1 MNNGS
6 ELELAV
12 TIMLTIALCL
22 IGVVLIIFIKYFIFP
37 GIKEKIIDNKY
48 NDESNIVRFSYDYGY
63 DDPNIKIITFY
74 KKFWK
79 EYADSHPYDKLYIT
93 SNFDPI
99 GLPIIKKFLKEI
111 NLEINYDD
119 EMYVYDY
126 GENKLWKMIVNKDD
140 EEDIQFIPFNVV
152 VNECVFK
159 SDEECCELSNVSA
172 YYMVMYK
179 PVNADENEY
188 KPLMYSPHPLH
199 QTHVFERDEIWKE
212 FIKT

>member
-126 GENKLWKMIVNKDD
+126 TESELWRMKFN
-140 EEDIQFIPFNVV
+140 EEDHDDVSFIPMDIAITECIWSSDPNLNVH
-152 VNECVFK
+152 
-159 SDEECCELSNVSA
+159 SHDMIL
-172 YYMVMYK
+172 YK
-179 PVNADENEY
+179 PMNENCKY
-188 KPLMYSPHPLH
+188 KTLMYMPHPLH
-199 QTHVFERDEIWKE
+199 QTLIMERDAIWKE
-212 FIKT
+212 LVKRK

>member
-119 EMYVYDY
+119 EMYVY
-126 GENKLWKMIVNKDD
+126 GENKLWKMIINKDD
-140 EEDIQFIPFNVV
+140 EEDIQFIPFNVI
-152 VNECVFK
+152 VNEYVFK
-159 SDEECCELSNVSA
+159 SDEECCELSNVNV

-179 PVNADENEY
+179 HVNADENEY

-212 FIKT
+212 FIKA